1 MTKKLNEII
10 KIVLFGTDAEIQR
23 IPLEYNVTLEELKEL
38 NNYFQIQDSDALSV
52 AQVMD
57 IENYYPNSNVST
69 IVFHNYII
77 EVLEDLNNMLSDVK

>member
-1 MTKKLNEII
+1 MNKKLNEII
-10 KIVLFGTDAEIQR
+10 KTVLFGTDEEINR
-23 IPLEYNVTLEELKEL
+23 IALNYDVTLDELKEL

-69 IVFHNYII
+69 IVFHNYIV
-77 EVLEDLNNMLSDVK
+77 EVLNDLNEMLEI

>member
-1 MTKKLNEII
+1 MNKKLNEII
-10 KIVLFGTDAEIQR
+10 KIVLFGTNEEINR
-23 IPLEYNVTLEELKEL
+23 IALNYDVTLNELKEL
-38 NNYFQIQDSDALSV
+38 NNYFKIQDSDALSV

-77 EVLEDLNNMLSDVK
+77 EVLEDLNTMLEI

>member
-1 MTKKLNEII
+1 MNKKLNEII
-10 KIVLFGTDAEIQR
+10 KIVLFGTNEEINR
-23 IPLEYNVTLEELKEL
+23 IALNYDVTLDELKEL

-77 EVLEDLNNMLSDVK
+77 EVLNDLNEMLEI

>member
-1 MTKKLNEII
+1 MNKKLNEII
-10 KIVLFGTDAEIQR
+10 KTILFGTDEEINR
-23 IPLEYNVTLEELKEL
+23 IALNYDVTLDELKEL

-69 IVFHNYII
+69 IVFHNYIV
-77 EVLEDLNNMLSDVK
+77 EVLNDLNEMLEI

>member
-1 MTKKLNEII
+1 MNKKLNEII
-10 KIVLFGTDAEIQR
+10 KIVLFGTNEEINR
-23 IPLEYNVTLEELKEL
+23 IALNYDVTLNELKKL

-69 IVFHNYII
+69 IIFHNYII
-77 EVLEDLNNMLSDVK
+77 EVLEDLNKMLSDVK

>member
-1 MTKKLNEII
+1 MNKKLNEII

-38 NNYFQIQDSDALSV
+38 NNYFQIQDSIALNN
-52 AQVMD
+52 AIMLD
-57 IENYYPNSNVST
+57 EEKLYKNSDVST
-69 IVFHNYII
+69 ILFNNYII

>member
-1 MTKKLNEII
+1 MNKKLNEII
-10 KIVLFGTDAEIQR
+10 ETVLFGTDEEINR
-23 IPLEYNVTLEELKEL
+23 IALNYDVTLDELKEL

-69 IVFHNYII
+69 IVFHNYIV
-77 EVLEDLNNMLSDVK
+77 EVLNDLNEMLEI

>member
-1 MTKKLNEII
+1 MNKKLNEII
-10 KIVLFGTDAEIQR
+10 KTILFGTDEEINR
-23 IPLEYNVTLEELKEL
+23 IALNYDVTLDELKEL

-69 IVFHNYII
+69 IVFHNYIV
-77 EVLEDLNNMLSDVK
+77 EVLNDLNEMLEV

>member
-1 MTKKLNEII
+1 MNKKLNEII
-10 KIVLFGTDAEIQR
+10 KTILFGTDEEINR
-23 IPLEYNVTLEELKEL
+23 IALNYDVTLNELKEL

-69 IVFHNYII
+69 IVFHNYIV
-77 EVLEDLNNMLSDVK
+77 EVLNDLNEMLEV

>member
-1 MTKKLNEII
+1 MNKKLNEII
-10 KIVLFGTDAEIQR
+10 KTILFGTDEEINR
-23 IPLEYNVTLEELKEL
+23 IALNYDVTLDELKEL

-69 IVFHNYII
+69 IVFHNYIV
-77 EVLEDLNNMLSDVK
+77 EVLNDLNEMLSDVK

>member
-1 MTKKLNEII
+1 MNKKLNEII
-10 KIVLFGTDAEIQR
+10 KIVLFGTDEEINR
-23 IPLEYNVTLEELKEL
+23 IALNYDVTLEELKEL

-69 IVFHNYII
+69 IVFHNYIV
-77 EVLEDLNNMLSDVK
+77 EVLNDLNEMLEI

>member
-1 MTKKLNEII
+1 MNKKLNEII
-10 KIVLFGTDAEIQR
+10 KTVLFGTNEEINR
-23 IPLEYNVTLEELKEL
+23 IALNYDVTLDELKEL

-77 EVLEDLNNMLSDVK
+77 EVLEDLNTMLEI